1 MNKIQIQTIKNKKKR
16 IKSQGIASPVWNQ
29 REEYQMTC
37 NFKMQLFQSGHLLA
51 ARNSNEEEKKL
62 HRTWQLT

>member
-1 MNKIQIQTIKNKKKR
+1 
-16 IKSQGIASPVWNQ
+16 
-29 REEYQMTC
+29 MTC